1 MLNTLELLTERTEL
15 VQRVINCTTAPHE
28 TTLKTNFAILQ
39 KYVAL
44 AEKEIAM
51 QARRP
56 AKVNHPNNKP

>member
-1 MLNTLELLTERTEL
+1 MLNSRELLNQRAEL
-15 VQRVINCTTAPHE
+15 VQRLIDCTTVPHE
-28 TTLKTNFAILQ
+28 KTLKTNFKILQ
-39 KYVAL
+39 KYLAL